1 MHVKVVCHR
10 FCPNFVAVL
19 DEQSPAFQ
27 RQRKEDL
34 KNKQCNRL
42 VFAVSCACD
51 YSSTANLLQ
60 VFCQNL
66 KKVNENVYFRP

>member
-1 MHVKVVCHR
+1 MPVKVVCHR
-10 FCPNFVAVL
+10 FCPNFVAAL

-27 RQRKEDL
+27 RKEGV

-51 YSSTANLLQ
+51 YSSTASLLL